1 MKDILRGK
9 KILLVGGS
17 GSVGCALAK
26 DMLRYE
32 PDTIRI
38 FDISENEMFK
48 MKTDFGREEKLRYL
62 IGDIRDI
69 NRLKLA
75 MEDID
80 IVVQL
85 AAMKHVYACEYNPF
99 EAIKTNIDGLQN
111 VIDAARDNNVE
122 KVIFTSTDKA
132 ASPSNVMGITK
143 LLGEK
148 LISLANY
155 YKGNK
160 KTIFSSVR
168 FGNVVGSNGSVA
180 PLFRKQIVACKPLT
194 ITDREMTRFIITMEE
209 AVELIHN
216 AIKFAEGGET
226 FVWKMRTLKVV
237 DLAGAMIERYN
248 SGRKIK
254 IEFIGKYEGEK
265 THEEIMSEEEISRA
279 VELDNLYVIF
289 PLIDSLG
296 IERKHKSAK
305 DIRNPVRVSNEG
317 SHMSKKDINKLLES
331 IEEA

>member
-1 MKDILRGK
+1 MDEALKGK

-26 DMLRYE
+26 DMLKYK
-32 PDTIRI
+32 PKTVRI

-48 MKTDFGREEKLRYL
+48 MKTDFGKEKRIRYL

-80 IVVQL
+80 IVIQL

-111 VIDAARDNNVE
+111 VINAARDSNVE

-148 LISLANY
+148 LVSLANY
-155 YKGNK
+155 YKGDK
-160 KTIFSSVR
+160 KTVFVSVR
-168 FGNVVGSNGSVA
+168 FGNVMDSNGSVV
-180 PLFRKQIVACKPLT
+180 PLFRKQIAACKPLT
-194 ITDREMTRFIITMEE
+194 ITDKEMTRFVITMEE
-209 AVELIHN
+209 AVELIYN
-216 AIKFAEGGET
+216 AIKLAEGGET
-226 FVWKMRTLKVV
+226 FVWKMKTLKVL
-237 DLAGAMIERYN
+237 DLSEVMIEKYA
-248 SGRKIK
+248 SGRRNG

-265 THEEIMSEEEISRA
+265 IHEEIMSEEEASRA
-279 VELDNLYVIF
+279 VEVDNLYVIF
-289 PLIDSLG
+289 PLIDALG
-296 IERKHKSAK
+296 VERKHKKVKTVK
-305 DIRNPVRVSNEG
+305 DSIRISNKN
-317 SHMSKKDINKLLES
+317 SHMSKEEIKKLLENL
-331 IEEA
+331 EV